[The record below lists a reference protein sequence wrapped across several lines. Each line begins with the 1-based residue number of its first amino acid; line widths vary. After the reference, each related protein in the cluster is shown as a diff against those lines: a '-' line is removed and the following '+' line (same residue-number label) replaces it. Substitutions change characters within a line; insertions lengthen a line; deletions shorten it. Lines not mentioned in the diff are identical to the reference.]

1 MSSDSED
8 NAGSSDDDDHDDEDY
23 DDGTVRV
30 VVSANEMELNNT
42 TTRISFANNPDE
54 WATKDLALAQ
64 IELRNA
70 QLKKLQDVQTIEYL
84 KAQNI
89 MLTTIASQRKG
100 VVMEEDSTAVLTSL
114 PLQQQ
119 NQQQAPASPQQERSR
134 RARHNGLL
142 EYRSFRGA
150 TQPQDVTFHATEE
163 MLHRSRKRIH
173 EELTLSRMRAADAL
187 GSKSRYLEQRMMD
200 SHANSSK
207 RYSELHSL
215 YTEAVDLR
223 DRYSLSVQVPRP
235 VMSSG
240 NEYAH
245 AKARLMTGSNRND
258 DNAFDLSSASDQELE
273 RYRSWLRAKNEKTTR
288 ATQGPTIY

>member
-1 MSSDSED
+1 
-8 NAGSSDDDDHDDEDY
+8 
-23 DDGTVRV
+23 
-30 VVSANEMELNNT
+30 
-42 TTRISFANNPDE
+42 
-54 WATKDLALAQ
+54 
-64 IELRNA
+64 
-70 QLKKLQDVQTIEYL
+70 
-84 KAQNI
+84 
-89 MLTTIASQRKG
+89 
-100 VVMEEDSTAVLTSL
+100 
-114 PLQQQ
+114 
-119 NQQQAPASPQQERSR
+119 
-134 RARHNGLL
+134 
-142 EYRSFRGA
+142 
-150 TQPQDVTFHATEE
+150 
-163 MLHRSRKRIH
+163 
-173 EELTLSRMRAADAL
+173 MRAADAL